1 MILRRLPFTDFVNA
15 IVGKLHF
22 ETVVDGP
29 KIFIEVC
36 VLKYQICAFQYI
48 SKSLFFLISACEEMK
63 VLQNEFVT
71 DRSKAIKRFKS
82 ILDVGRKLMRSPIYK
97 AVTFIMLWKLISKFQ
112 KIG

>member
-1 MILRRLPFTDFVNA
+1 MMILRRLPFTDFVNA

-48 SKSLFFLISACEEMK
+48 SKSLFFFNQRLRR
-63 VLQNEFVT
+63 NE
-71 DRSKAIKRFKS
+71 
-82 ILDVGRKLMRSPIYK
+82 SPTK
-97 AVTFIMLWKLISKFQ
+97 
-112 KIG
+112 